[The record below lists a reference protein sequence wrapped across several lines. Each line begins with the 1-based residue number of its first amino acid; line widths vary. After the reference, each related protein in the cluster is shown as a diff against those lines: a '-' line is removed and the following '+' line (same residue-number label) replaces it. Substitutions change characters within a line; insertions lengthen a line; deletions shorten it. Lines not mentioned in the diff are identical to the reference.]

1 MIGLDASRSDP
12 RNVPMRRGEV
22 SDAVVMEGRVRRS
35 IEYQIRFLSSCMV
48 QLTSTCI
55 AQGFGFVTF
64 SETSSA
70 ESFLGQ
76 REHTI
81 EGKRVEA
88 KNAVPKN
95 ELGGGGGGGGGYGG
109 GSGRTVPTKIF
120 VGGTVGRFERHCEPP
135 PSSVDGYDIT
145 TSCVGRLNRRGYQAL
160 FRTVWG
166 VNRCSGEEIR
176 TQETL

>member
-1 MIGLDASRSDP
+1 
-12 RNVPMRRGEV
+12 
-22 SDAVVMEGRVRRS
+22 
-35 IEYQIRFLSSCMV
+35 MV
-48 QLTSTCI
+48 QLASTCI

-95 ELGGGGGGGGGYGG
+95 ELGGGGGGGGGGYGGG

-120 VGGTVGRFERHCEPP
+120 VGGTVGRFERHCEP
-135 PSSVDGYDIT
+135 SVDGSDIT

-160 FRTVWG
+160 FRTVWR
-166 VNRCSGEEIR
+166 VNRCSGEDQEIKFCIVL
-176 TQETL
+176 TVFLGS